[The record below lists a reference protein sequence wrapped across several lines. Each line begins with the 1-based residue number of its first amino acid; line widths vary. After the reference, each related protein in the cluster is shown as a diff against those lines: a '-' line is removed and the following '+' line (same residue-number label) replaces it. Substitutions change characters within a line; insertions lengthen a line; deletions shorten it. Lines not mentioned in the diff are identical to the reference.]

1 MKNSSCLNKI
11 VLLQKI
17 KQEHK
22 TMANKRN
29 LKKGITTIC
38 NDLFIEIVA
47 NSKKIVAENPEKL
60 TDLLCDIVRIN
71 KDYIARINCYDKAKA
86 AFYFKEIK
94 DSFEKEINDLVKK
107 IDE

>member
-1 MKNSSCLNKI
+1 MKNVLYLNKI

-22 TMANKRN
+22 TMSSKKN

-60 TDLLCDIVRIN
+60 TELLSEIVHIN
-71 KDYIARINCYDKAKA
+71 SNYIARVNCYDKAKA
-86 AFYFKEIK
+86 AFYFKKIK
-94 DSFEKEINDLVKK
+94 ESFEKDINELVKK
-107 IDE
+107 INE